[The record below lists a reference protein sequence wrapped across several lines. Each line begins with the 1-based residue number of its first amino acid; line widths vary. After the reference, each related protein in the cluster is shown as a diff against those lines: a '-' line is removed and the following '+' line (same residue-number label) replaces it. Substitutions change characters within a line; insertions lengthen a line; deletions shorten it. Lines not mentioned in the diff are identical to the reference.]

1 MGIRIRIYGL
11 DHPIPAGIFVNP
23 EIPSRNIHVVNT
35 NGPVNA
41 GNPHV
46 PKNRWN
52 AGITKLH
59 ERVARTAIIK
69 A

>member
-1 MGIRIRIYGL
+1 VIRIRTYGL
-11 DHPIPAGIFVNP
+11 DHPIPAGIFVKP
-23 EIPSRNIHVVNT
+23 EIPSKNIHVVNT

-46 PKNRWN
+46 PKIRCS

-59 ERVARTAIIK
+59 DITANNAIRN